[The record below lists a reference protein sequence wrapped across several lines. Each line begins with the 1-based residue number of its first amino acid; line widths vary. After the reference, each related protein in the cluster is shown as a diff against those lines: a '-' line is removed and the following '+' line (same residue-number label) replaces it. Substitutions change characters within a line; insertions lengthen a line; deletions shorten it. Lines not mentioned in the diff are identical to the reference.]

1 MSQEGRQVQKL
12 AKFTDVIYGWPL
24 KLGYVFF
31 GQRIFPLA
39 KRKIFKIHAFNRRTG
54 DDHPVNALFKF
65 GFFFH
70 FEQVLPRRTEI
81 KKCTAS

>member
-12 AKFTDVIYGWPL
+12 AKFTDVIYG
-24 KLGYVFF
+24 YVRICFF

-54 DDHPVNALFKF
+54 DDHPVNVLFKF
-65 GFFFH
+65 GFFFS
-70 FEQVLPRRTEI
+70 L
-81 KKCTAS
+81 